1 MGGLALA
8 VIGTSHAAESPRFD
22 RKALE
27 EHIHYLASDEL
38 GGRGNGTDGLRL
50 AARYV
55 ASEFEK
61 LELSPAGESGS
72 YFQTFRLMVG
82 KEIGRS
88 TQVSLRYA
96 ESAQILEYAS
106 DFQPMTFTA
115 AGELSAPVVFAG
127 YGVTAPEHDYDDYGD
142 VDVEGKIV
150 MLLRYV
156 PGQSLEQGPFEKNGW
171 HATFVRKAENAVSH
185 GAAGVIIVNGP
196 LHNREDRLIPFGVD
210 VGAESMPV
218 PAMHLRREFA
228 EQLVRAAGASLGDI
242 QRSIDAKLAPRS
254 FELEGVSVDIAIDV
268 RRTIVEVSNV
278 LAYLPP
284 TTGNSSEHIVIG
296 AHYDHLGL
304 GGSGSR
310 ERQASGK
317 IHNGADDNASG
328 VAGLLELAR
337 VFRELE
343 DRPRGILFAAFA
355 GEELGLR
362 GSHHY
367 TDNATFRLED
377 SVAMINLDMIGRLR
391 HKRLFIGG
399 AELVP
404 SLQPTLDRLTGDE
417 ELTYST
423 RFSAESAS
431 DHAPFIRA
439 GVPALFFFTGLHGDY
454 HKPTDDLQFVNFE
467 GMEQVLEVSYNLS
480 DHLLR
485 ASKRP
490 VLTPKRAS
498 GDRELV
504 SRRAAE
510 RAYFGVGVDNNFK
523 GEGARFSYVADGGP
537 AAEAGLQAGDVLLE
551 LDGRAVV
558 SGERAGAMIQQRRPG
573 ETISAKV
580 RRNNRILDV
589 KIRLSRWP

>member
-1 MGGLALA
+1 MGVCALTL
-8 VIGTSHAAESPRFD
+8 VGTSYAAETPRFD
-22 RKALE
+22 RKNLE
-27 EHIHYLASDEL
+27 EHVHYLASDEL

-55 ASEFEK
+55 ASELEK
-61 LELSPAGESGS
+61 LELSPAGENGT

-82 KEIGRS
+82 KEIGRW
-88 TQVSLRYA
+88 TEVSLHYA
-96 ESAQILEYAS
+96 QTAQLLEVAS
-106 DFQPMTFTA
+106 DFQPMTFSS
-115 AGELSAPVVFAG
+115 AGELSGPVVFAG
-127 YGVTAPEHDYDDYGD
+127 YGVTAPEHDYDDYGN

-150 MLLRYV
+150 LLLRYV

-171 HATFVRKAENAVSH
+171 HATFVRKAKNAVSH
-185 GAAGVIIVNGP
+185 GARGIIFVNGP
-196 LHNREDRLIPFGVD
+196 SYGREDRLIPFGVN
-210 VGAESMPV
+210 VGAESIPV

-228 EQLVRAAGASLGDI
+228 EELLRAAGASLGDI
-242 QRSIDAKLAPRS
+242 QRNIDERLAPRS

-284 TTGNSSEHIVIG
+284 TTGNSREHIVIG

-310 ERQASGK
+310 ERQANGK

-337 VFRELE
+337 TLSEIE

-362 GSHHY
+362 GSSYY
-367 TDNATFRLED
+367 TDNATLRLED
-377 SVAMINLDMIGRLR
+377 AVAMINLDMIGRLR

-399 AELVP
+399 TEIVP
-404 SLQPTLDRLTGDE
+404 SLLETLDRITDDE

-423 RFSAESAS
+423 RFSAETSS
-431 DHAPFIRA
+431 DHASFIRA

-467 GMEQVLEVSYNLS
+467 GIEQVLEVSYNLT

-485 ASKRP
+485 APKRP
-490 VLTPKRAS
+490 MLTPRRAS

-510 RAYFGVGVDNNFK
+510 RAYFGVGVDNSFQ

-551 LDGRAVV
+551 LDGRTVV
-558 SGERAGAMIQQRRPG
+558 SGERAGVMIQQRRPG
-573 ETISAKV
+573 ETINAKI
-580 RRNNRILDV
+580 RRNDRILEV
-589 KIRLSRWP
+589 KIRLSQWP